1 MHVAWDGL
9 RVALASLPALTTA
22 DAPTAQV
29 STIML
34 SASQPFSLFMLV
46 LIFLEHAIQYSMV
59 ITYFNYIISS
69 SGAEG
74 VAPPSPSPSSLATIL
89 TGLAASSTPV

>member
-1 MHVAWDGL
+1 
-9 RVALASLPALTTA
+9 
-22 DAPTAQV
+22 
-29 STIML
+29 ML
-34 SASQPFSLFMLV
+34 SAAQRFSLFMLV

-74 VAPPSPSPSSLATIL
+74 VASPSPSPSLSPASAAIGSLTVTFAVGTAVAQNFCCESINTRDRFFHSKSL
-89 TGLAASSTPV
+89 IRVVL